1 LENVAT
7 FSFSDGSSI
16 EIDRNSTISGMLKC
30 GNFSDKM
37 CPDISYR
44 GKSSNIRNAG
54 KPRLGTAC
62 KLFRQVIA
70 EEQTGNESFR
80 NLRNV
85 LDSTDIQCRC
95 VLKLKIPIMF
105 SDPEQPSA
113 ELKGRAT
120 RNPLAISFLGIYRV
134 TKTATLISIKGLEHS
149 YLQVTLHVSETLANS
164 PWTNV
169 RKGQKRVNT

>member
-1 LENVAT
+1 MENVAT

-16 EIDRNSTISGMLKC
+16 EIDRNCTISGMLKC

-44 GKSSNIRNAG
+44 GKSISVNG
-54 KPRLGTAC
+54 DT
-62 KLFRQVIA
+62 
-70 EEQTGNESFR
+70 
-80 NLRNV
+80 
-85 LDSTDIQCRC
+85 
-95 VLKLKIPIMF
+95 
-105 SDPEQPSA
+105 
-113 ELKGRAT
+113 GRAT
-120 RNPLAISFLGIYRV
+120 RNPLAISFLGISRV
-134 TKTATLISIKGLEHS
+134 AKTATLISIKCLGHS